1 MKPMYRVLPL
11 LLLGFTAA
19 SAQAADA
26 AHIRSLAATC
36 AACHGTNGVAQPGME
51 SLAGKSKEDL
61 QQKMLDYKSGKKPAT
76 LMHQLAKGYSDEQ
89 IEQLASYFAAQ
100 KK

>member
-1 MKPMYRVLPL
+1 MRHIPLFLPIML
-11 LLLGFTAA
+11 L
-19 SAQAADA
+19 SAGTVFAQPDA
-26 AHIRSLAATC
+26 THIRSLAATC
-36 AACHGTNGVAQPGME
+36 AACHGTNGMAQPGMV
-51 SLAGKSKEDL
+51 SLAGQSKEAL
-61 QQKMLDYKSGKKPAT
+61 QQKMLYYKSGALPAT

>member
-1 MKPMYRVLPL
+1 MRHITRYLPL
-11 LLLGFTAA
+11 MLLSVGTVF
-19 SAQAADA
+19 AQNDP

-36 AACHGTNGVAQPGME
+36 AACHGTNGVAQPGMA
-51 SLAGKSKEDL
+51 SLAGQSKEDL
-61 QQKMLDYKSGKKPAT
+61 KQKMLNYKSGTLPAT